1 LNAAPIQID
10 TSSPESVIE
19 SLAELHETWTLS
31 QFTEFLR
38 MATVSGLPDELE
50 QPGSWREAPS
60 RWEFLPDTLAVFAGL
75 AASMPLILERDPVIN
90 QLDPEKLE
98 RFLWQTLRHGLEGRT
113 IDALV
118 RVGRNREHAV
128 LVGLR
133 ERAAVELRELE
144 ESFASAAAVAS
155 GPGASTEERRA
166 LNRLQRRLA
175 DAPTRIG
182 RLEARL
188 NKLEVMGEFAPGAPG
203 CSFDQ
208 TIDRSTEQAMMAN
221 LEALAD
227 TCPQQHLIRFLRAAA
242 FVSEVPAGLAEPGA
256 RMEPSAPRRTEGS
269 LSSALQAIAGLVAVL
284 QVDPLIP
291 GTDSVPARLRTIL
304 ERALGGR
311 TIMEVTRE
319 GEKLER
325 AFLLAL
331 RDDRSKRLRSEIEKQ
346 QREAYDQAARAL
358 QRSSS
363 RIRHLRADIERF
375 DRRLARLD
383 ADTLGP
389 RPPDAR

>member
-1 LNAAPIQID
+1 MQ
-10 TSSPESVIE
+10 
-19 SLAELHETWTLS
+19 
-31 QFTEFLR
+31 
-38 MATVSGLPDELE
+38 
-50 QPGSWREAPS
+50 
-60 RWEFLPDTLAVFAGL
+60 
-75 AASMPLILERDPVIN
+75 
-90 QLDPEKLE
+90 
-98 RFLWQTLRHGLEGRT
+98 
-113 IDALV
+113 
-118 RVGRNREHAV
+118 
-128 LVGLR
+128 
-133 ERAAVELRELE
+133 
-144 ESFASAAAVAS
+144 
-155 GPGASTEERRA
+155 
-166 LNRLQRRLA
+166 
-175 DAPTRIG
+175 
-182 RLEARL
+182 
-188 NKLEVMGEFAPGAPG
+188 
-203 CSFDQ
+203 FDQ